1 MYVNIFKQQRQGIK
15 KIFINII
22 CHFLPVLEANKK
34 NCDHAGII
42 LFILFF
48 IFCRPDIVC
57 SAKYTFNWLKV
68 VE

>member
-1 MYVNIFKQQRQGIK
+1 MYFKRKSLAGTK
-15 KIFINII
+15 DFLPD
-22 CHFLPVLEANKK
+22 FLPVLEANKK